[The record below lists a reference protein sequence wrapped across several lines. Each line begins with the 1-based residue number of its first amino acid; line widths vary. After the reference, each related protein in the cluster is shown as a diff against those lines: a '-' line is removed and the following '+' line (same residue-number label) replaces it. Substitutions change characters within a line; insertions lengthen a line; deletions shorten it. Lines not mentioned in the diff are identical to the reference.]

1 MWGDV
6 DTGRR
11 EGGGQ
16 EGRREVGK
24 GRTGRVVGRILKRWH
39 GQGREGTDVCGVC
52 VASSGNKIG
61 DEGCK
66 ALGDGLRTNSTLQ
79 TLGLGGAYGG
89 RGGGRGVGRGGSGRD
104 GEGCMWRGELVSVGA
119 CGFGEEGEGGGLSCV
134 RGQLIF

>member
-52 VASSGNKIG
+52 VASSGNEIG

-79 TLGLGGAYGG
+79 TLHLSGAYGG
-89 RGGGRGVGRGGSGRD
+89 RGGGRGVGRGGSGR
-104 GEGCMWRGELVSVGA
+104 
-119 CGFGEEGEGGGLSCV
+119 GGG
-134 RGQLIF
+134 GWGG

>member
-79 TLGLGGAYGG
+79 TLVLSGAYGG
-89 RGGGRGVGRGGSGRD
+89 RGGGRGVGKGGSGRD
-104 GEGCMWRGELVSVGA
+104 GEVCMWRGELVSVGA
-119 CGFGEEGEGGGLSCV
+119 CPCV
-134 RGQLIF
+134 GQKVCPGSAVMQGC